1 MRSYYS
7 ITVEAGITL
16 TKVGISEVLVHIT
29 AEAGITLTKVGT
41 IEVLLQYYSG
51 GWHYSDKGR
60 NY

>member
-1 MRSYYS
+1 M
-7 ITVEAGITL
+7 EAGITL
-16 TKVGISEVLVHIT
+16 TKVGISMVLVHIT

-60 NY
+60 N